1 MSLTESEPLDRR
13 VQRTRAALRDALLSL
28 LMESGWDDVNVQDIC
43 ERANVGRSTFY
54 MHFQNKEQLLDGGLS
69 DLRGML
75 RRQGSA
81 KQEGVPDILPFA
93 RGLIEHIYE
102 QRKLFRSII
111 GRRSGHVVQTRFR
124 EMVLQLV
131 EEDLSRFLAA
141 GWQRDATVHYVA
153 GAFVAL
159 LSWWVDARGARPI
172 DEIERH
178 VHRLTLSI
186 VTELGGANEG

>member
-28 LMESGWDDVNVQDIC
+28 LADRGWDDVSVQDIC
-43 ERANVGRSTFY
+43 EQANVGRSTFY
-54 MHFQNKEQLLDGGLS
+54 MHFQNKEQLLEGGLS
-69 DLRGML
+69 DLRGFL
-75 RRQGSA
+75 RGQGGA
-81 KQEGVPDILPFA
+81 QHEGAPEILPFA
-93 RGLIEHIYE
+93 RALIEHIHE

-111 GRRSGHVVQTRFR
+111 GRRSGHVVQTRFK

-153 GAFVAL
+153 GAFVEL
-159 LSWWVDARGARPI
+159 LAWWVEARGARQVE
-172 DEIERH
+172 EIERH

-186 VTELGGANEG
+186 ITGLEKPNDG